1 MVLRN
6 SGRVGRCQLYKPV
19 FLGARA
25 FLFAIIAISV
35 FVVRFNQNIFYMIK
49 TFTQKIDFSW
59 FYLSLIG
66 FVSVLPFSQA
76 LVSIFGGIVLGVA
89 LLEDTS
95 KNKIKRFKENRILL
109 FIPGIYL
116 VYLLSFIVF
125 YKTGNSFYDLKKA
138 LFFLIIPLA
147 FMIGK
152 PLSTFQK
159 RLLFYA
165 FALAVFVATVV
176 AMFNWFFK
184 SETINFAIHKI
195 SLISHIRFSFQLI
208 LIFWF
213 LIILVHQNHKNF
225 TTKIKTGLLLLA
237 LYFLVFLFFQ
247 QSLTGLIAFGA
258 SLFFSVYL
266 LIQTQTKYRTVLLS
280 LLFGTILIPFL
291 YVFWIVQSFYDI
303 EKIDKQSIDQTTSLG
318 NYYTHDFENLALEN
332 GHYTY
337 LYICHDEMRN
347 EWNKVS
353 NIKYDDNLPNGFPL
367 YATLTRY
374 LTSKGLKKDAE
385 GIKSLTPQDI
395 QNIEN
400 GISNVIFQTKKYSL
414 YPRIYQT
421 VWEYYMYSITGNPS
435 YQSFSQRIEFA
446 KAAITIIKK
455 NFWFGVG
462 AGNWKEEFKRAY
474 TTSNSKLD
482 QGLYASSH
490 NQYLNYMV
498 KFGFVGL
505 LIVMFFIV
513 YPVIKTKSYRD
524 PLFLIFLVFLF
535 FANFGDSNFETHMGS
550 SFFLF
555 FYCLFVNH
563 NENSYLILSDK

>member
-1 MVLRN
+1 
-6 SGRVGRCQLYKPV
+6 
-19 FLGARA
+19 
-25 FLFAIIAISV
+25 
-35 FVVRFNQNIFYMIK
+35 MIK
-49 TFTQKIDFSW
+49 ILLQKFEFTW
-59 FYLSLIG
+59 FFISLIC
-66 FVSVLPFSQA
+66 FVLVLPFSQA
-76 LVSIFGGIVLGVA
+76 LVSIFGGVILFAA
-89 LLEDTS
+89 LAEDS
-95 KNKIKRFKENRILL
+95 WNNKTFRFKRNGILL
-109 FIPGIYL
+109 FIPGIYII
-116 VYLLSFIVF
+116 YLLSFIVF
-125 YKTGNSFYDLKKA
+125 YKTGNSLYDLKKA
-138 LFFLIIPLA
+138 LFFLIIPIA
-147 FMIGK
+147 FMLGK
-152 PLSTFQK
+152 PLSDFQK

-165 FALAVFVATVV
+165 FALAIFVATVV
-176 AMFNWFFK
+176 AILNWFFM

-213 LIILVHQNHKNF
+213 LVILVQRNY
-225 TTKIKTGLLLLA
+225 KTLTVKVKAGLFIMA
-237 LYFLVFLFFQ
+237 LYFLAFLFFQ

-258 SLFFSVYL
+258 SLFFAVFL
-266 LIQTQTKYRTVLLS
+266 FIQIQEKHRTVLLS
-280 LLFGTILIPFL
+280 LLFGTILIPVL
-291 YVFWIVQSFYDI
+291 YVFWIVHTFYDI
-303 EKIDKQSIDQTTSLG
+303 EKIDKQSIDKTTSLG
-318 NYYTHDFENLALEN
+318 NYYSHDFENLAVEN

-337 LYICHDEMRN
+337 LYICHDEMRS

-385 GIKSLTPQDI
+385 GITRLTPQDI

-400 GISNVIFQTKKYSL
+400 GIANVIFQTKKYSL

-421 VWEYYMYSITGNPS
+421 VWEFYMYSITGNPS

-446 KAAITIIKK
+446 KGAITIIKK

-474 TTSNSKLD
+474 TNNNSKLD

-498 KFGFVGL
+498 KFGFVGFIIIL
-505 LIVMFFIV
+505 FFIV
-513 YPVIKTKSYRD
+513 YPVVKTKSYRD

-535 FANFGDSNFETHMGS
+535 FANFADSNFETHMGS

-555 FYCLFVNH
+555 FYCLFVIQPDG
-563 NENSYLILSDK
+563 SYMSLSDKANIS